1 MIRWGGRWI
10 SLLSQ
15 FQSPTRVSDLDNVN
29 LDNWVNSKIVSKS
42 SRENKYLSK
51 FPEHVSEFILSSA
64 LPSVC
69 RADCITKRREKQVAT
84 VNKGTVTQTRSERS
98 IKFAFVYGYRFSS
111 SRIFLEKMMTGA
123 SLIEILTSCWC
134 LSSKLMR
141 WCERGEVWTWRGLIR
156 IIRECLSGPTIRM
169 GHIMHI
175 TLNNFT
181 LFQS

>member
-1 MIRWGGRWI
+1 MPLQAINFIEMIRWGGRWI

-69 RADCITKRREKQVAT
+69 RADCITKRKEKQVAT

-98 IKFAFVYGYRFSS
+98 IKFGKKWWRWGHHRGV
-111 SRIFLEKMMTGA
+111 IDWNIDFLLVSFFQTNALMWERRA
-123 SLIEILTSCWC
+123 RCWPD
-134 LSSKLMR
+134 
-141 WCERGEVWTWRGLIR
+141 GD
-156 IIRECLSGPTIRM
+156 
-169 GHIMHI
+169 
-175 TLNNFT
+175 
-181 LFQS
+181 

>member
-1 MIRWGGRWI
+1 MPLQAINFIVMIRWGGRWI

-42 SRENKYLSK
+42 SRENKYLRK

-111 SRIFLEKMMTGA
+111 SRIFWEKMMTMR
-123 SLIEILTSCWC
+123 
-134 LSSKLMR
+134 SSQGRHWLKYWLLA
-141 WCERGEVWTWRGLIR
+141 GVFL
-156 IIRECLSGPTIRM
+156 P
-169 GHIMHI
+169 
-175 TLNNFT
+175 N
-181 LFQS
+181 